1 MFETNRLMILAGD
14 TGKNW
19 GLHEAEYCPLSS
31 GFLFIRILTTTHRH
45 LLQTI
50 HTPHKLDNYNWNL
63 NIVHTHVWSWC
74 ESTLGQMKI
83 HCFLLQVSWLRH
95 QSLQSQCLN
104 VFIDAAQV
112 WRSLLWLTTLLM
124 FAPRWRYIAS
134 INSFTQHIRVTHLS
148 SQWIEMNH
156 NVCFTF
162 DSQFIKMH
170 LSL

>member
-31 GFLFIRILTTTHRH
+31 GLLFIRILTTTHRH

-50 HTPHKLDNYNWNL
+50 HLTNWTFIIETWTL
-63 NIVHTHVWSWC
+63 YSTHVWLWC

-83 HCFLLQVSWLRH
+83 HCFLSQVSWLRH

-104 VFIDAAQV
+104 IFIDAAQV
-112 WRSLLWLTTLLM
+112 WRSLLWLTT
-124 FAPRWRYIAS
+124 
-134 INSFTQHIRVTHLS
+134 
-148 SQWIEMNH
+148 
-156 NVCFTF
+156 NVC
-162 DSQFIKMH
+162 SEMKIHCIHQQFYSTQ
-170 LSL
+170 SLQSFF